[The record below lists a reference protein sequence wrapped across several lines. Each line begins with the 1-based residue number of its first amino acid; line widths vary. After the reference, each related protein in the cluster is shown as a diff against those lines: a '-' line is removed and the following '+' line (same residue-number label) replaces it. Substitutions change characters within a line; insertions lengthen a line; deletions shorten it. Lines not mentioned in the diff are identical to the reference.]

1 MEWRGWQQNRTV
13 SMGKSKYWSLMI
25 TGMIRDP
32 CRQAWQKNI
41 NQYISTRAADTS
53 LARGRR

>member
-1 MEWRGWQQNRTV
+1 MGWRGWQQNPNSIV
-13 SMGKSKYWSLMI
+13 VYWSLMI

-41 NQYISTRAADTS
+41 NQYISARAADTS